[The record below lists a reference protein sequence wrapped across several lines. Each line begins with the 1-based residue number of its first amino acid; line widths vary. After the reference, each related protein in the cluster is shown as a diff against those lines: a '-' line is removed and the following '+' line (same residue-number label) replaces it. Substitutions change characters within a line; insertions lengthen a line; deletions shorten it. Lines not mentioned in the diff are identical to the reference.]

1 MVLRQRLNQTIFI
14 LLISVLGL
22 QAFASESDG
31 FSQKLDKIIK
41 KDLLLKDFKI
51 VPLTISDEQFE
62 KAGVNLKS
70 NQIFR
75 LTAEDFDG
83 FYIIEKAM
91 GRFHDFTYV
100 IFLGKGLE
108 VLLVRVLVYEEE
120 HGVEI
125 TQKKWLQQ
133 FIGKTPTDHLIFK
146 KNIDAISGATISGAS
161 ITESIDHIFRD
172 VKLLMEQ
179 KVF

>member
-1 MVLRQRLNQTIFI
+1 MVLKQRLNQTIVI
-14 LLISVLGL
+14 LLINILAL
-22 QAFASESDG
+22 QAFASESAG

-62 KAGVNLKS
+62 KAGVSLKS
-70 NQIFR
+70 DQIFR

-91 GRFHDFTYV
+91 GRFHDFTFV
-100 IFLGKGLE
+100 VFFTKNLKIE
-108 VLLVRVLVYEEE
+108 LVRVLEYGEE

-146 KNIDAISGATISGAS
+146 KNIDAISGATISGTS
-161 ITESIDHIFRD
+161 ITESIDRILRYVSILREHLII
-172 VKLLMEQ
+172 
-179 KVF
+179 